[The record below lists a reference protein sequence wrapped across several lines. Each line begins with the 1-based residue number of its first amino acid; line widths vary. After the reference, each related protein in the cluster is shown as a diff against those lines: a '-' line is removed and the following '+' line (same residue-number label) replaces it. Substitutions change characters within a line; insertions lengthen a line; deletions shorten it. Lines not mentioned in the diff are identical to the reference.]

1 MTSDDRGEGRGE
13 VLPYPYVPE
22 VQITDQFGLAISI
35 SIVNFY
41 IIPLE
46 VQDDCAQLLEVNE
59 CKSTTVNS

>member
-1 MTSDDRGEGRGE
+1 MLQTEMTSDDRGEGRGE

-35 SIVNFY
+35 SIENFF

-46 VQDDCAQLLEVNE
+46 V
-59 CKSTTVNS
+59 KR